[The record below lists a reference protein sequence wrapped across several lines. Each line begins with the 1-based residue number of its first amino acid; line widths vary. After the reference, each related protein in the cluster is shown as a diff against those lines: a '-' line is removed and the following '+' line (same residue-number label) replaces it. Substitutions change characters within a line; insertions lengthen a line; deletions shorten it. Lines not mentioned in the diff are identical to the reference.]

1 MPDPVHCEEPM
12 EMARLIPRFQALP
25 ELLVFRCSH
34 CGHVETMEQPIS
46 TRAPAVTQRSRRVK
60 KGPEGPE
67 KIPKKSGTPGSPK
80 SVPIRARGGLR

>member
-34 CGHVETMEQPIS
+34 CGHVETMEQSVLIQG
-46 TRAPAVTQRSRRVK
+46 ALTQR
-60 KGPEGPE
+60 
-67 KIPKKSGTPGSPK
+67 
-80 SVPIRARGGLR
+80 AGG